1 MTENLEE
8 CISIIGRCFYEYNY
22 IRPHQALGGVTPYQ
36 RFSGFEDELKPVYR
50 FSKSVNCKE
59 RKCL

>member
-8 CISIIGRCFYEYNY
+8 CMSIIGRCFYEYNY
-22 IRPHQALGGVTPYQ
+22 IRPHQALEVLPYQ
-36 RFSGFEDELKPVYR
+36 RFSGFEDELKRIQVFKER
-50 FSKSVNCKE
+50 ELQE